1 MMLVPDS
8 WGASL
13 REFNDCNLPK
23 GENGGQ
29 FGRNDDP
36 RCGTTTT
43 TTTTTTSGA
52 KGLTAAELDQLKSW
66 RAHAGVE
73 MTDDQREGLRALVA
87 RTGPGGDLTHLRPPA
102 RAVIYRGD
110 DAEKLPRGVVS
121 FTYDKDY
128 TSMFGDKVW
137 SLSIWNETLA
147 LDTRGLFSGV
157 DEGEVLVLLDGRTH
171 RRARLTGGYDEDE
184 E

>member
-1 MMLVPDS
+1 MRLIPDS
-8 WGASL
+8 WGSTH
-13 REFNDCNLPK
+13 REAGGNDCNLPA
-23 GENGGQ
+23 GAPDGGQ

-36 RCGTTTT
+36 RCGTAGGT
-43 TTTTTTSGA
+43 
-52 KGLTAAELDQLKSW
+52 KGLTAAELDQLKAW
-66 RAHAGVE
+66 RGHAGVE

-87 RTGPGGDLTHLRPPA
+87 RTGPGGDLAHLRPPT
-102 RAVIYRGD
+102 RSVVYRGD

-147 LDTRGLFSGV
+147 LDTRGLFPGV
-157 DEGEVLVLLDGRTH
+157 DEGEVLVLLDGRTY
-171 RRARLTGGYDEDE
+171 RRARLAARYDEDNE
-184 E
+184 